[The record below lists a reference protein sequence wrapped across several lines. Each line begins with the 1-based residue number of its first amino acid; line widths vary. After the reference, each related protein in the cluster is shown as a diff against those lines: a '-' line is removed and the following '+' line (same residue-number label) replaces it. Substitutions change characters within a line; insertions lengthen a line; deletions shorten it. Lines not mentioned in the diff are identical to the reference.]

1 MLGLKDYF
9 EVDFPD
15 TAMAKFE
22 LQARVQGENEQVA
35 TVYAQVHIDFVAHVK
50 FCSFYIPV
58 NNYNSFFELCKAAL
72 SYSRDLLALRGNGD
86 SQFKVP
92 NARVFHAGQRI
103 RVQNNEYLS
112 LMVSALEG
120 ENFSVAD
127 FAIAPPTY
135 IYTDTKLSGK
145 EKLAVLE
152 LGKRYNTILRL
163 RGPEYAMKRR
173 KNISPVAFISHDSRD
188 KDGIARPLAEGLM
201 KMGFP
206 VWFDEYSLKPGDRL
220 RESIEKGMKEC
231 KKCILIL
238 TKNFLSNGGWT
249 STEFN
254 TIFTREILEEK
265 PLVVP
270 VWFGVNKQEVF
281 DYSPSL
287 LNVLGAH
294 WKPED
299 SEKSIREV
307 VHAFDIE
314 TEL

>member
-15 TAMAKFE
+15 TAMAQYE
-22 LQARVQGENEQVA
+22 LQAIVEPAQQR
-35 TVYAQVHIDFVAHVK
+35 TVTIYAQVHLDFTAHVK
-50 FCSFYIPV
+50 FCSFYIPIDS
-58 NNYNSFFELCKAAL
+58 YNSFLELCKAAL
-72 SYSRDLLALRGNGD
+72 SYSRDLLALRGNGEGK
-86 SQFKVP
+86 FRVP
-92 NARVFHAGQRI
+92 HARVFWAGQKI
-103 RVQNNEYLS
+103 SVHNGEYLN
-112 LMVSALEG
+112 LGFSALEG
-120 ENFSVAD
+120 EMFSVAD
-127 FAIAPPTY
+127 FTVAPPTY
-135 IYTDTKLSGK
+135 IYTEAKLSSK
-145 EKLAVLE
+145 EKLDILD

-163 RGPEYAMKRR
+163 RGPEYAMKRLE
-173 KNISPVAFISHDSRD
+173 KISPVAFVSHDSRD
-188 KDGIARPLAEGLM
+188 KDDIARPLAQGLM

-238 TKNFLSNGGWT
+238 TKNFLSNNGWT
-249 STEFN
+249 ATEFN
-254 TIFTREILEEK
+254 TIFTREIIEAK

-270 VWFGVNKQEVF
+270 VWFDVSKQEVF

-299 SEKSIREV
+299 PEKTIREIAR
-307 VHAFDIE
+307 AFDVE
-314 TEL
+314 NE